1 MWYNEVKEFMLSCG
15 FGNSWADTFFFVC
28 NALGNTTYFFMY
40 VDDLLLQEI
49 MMTSF
54 SRFYIFFL

>member
-1 MWYNEVKEFMLSCG
+1 MGLGTLGLILLSLFVML
-15 FGNSWADTFFFVC
+15 WVTQHI
-28 NALGNTTYFFMY
+28 FFMY
-40 VDDLLLQEI
+40 VDDILLQEI